1 MPTVSGSI
9 TGAPV
14 APGGASSAAKPASP
28 LGRRGI
34 IPGAPALAAGASC
47 TTLGPV
53 TPPVAG
59 AARPPDAG
67 VPAGGA
73 PKRPGGA
80 VGPLGPLNCAT
91 ANHTARLAAT
101 RPRTTV
107 TGRRRPVHQERT
119 APEDASAVV
128 GSESGGGLLADG
140 PGVVTATS

>member
-34 IPGAPALAAGASC
+34 TGTGAAVAGASC

-67 VPAGGA
+67 LPSGGA
-73 PKRPGGA
+73 PNRPGGT

-101 RPRTTV
+101 RPRTTM
-107 TGRRRPVHQERT
+107 TGRRRPAHQEPE
-119 APEDASAVV
+119 APEDSPAVV
-128 GSESGGGLLADG
+128 GSESGGGSLADG
-140 PGVVTATS
+140 PRVLTATS